1 MSISFVHVKLLF
13 YTVRHATTMC
23 RRISPSVSDKACC
36 LMTGVLFV
44 PTFPSPLHTLRRR
57 KAVAL
62 PCHGGLNPDPAN
74 AQEEGLV
81 VTINH
86 TPLMHES
93 SSSGTLDCLNTP
105 LFRTCSH
112 EKSLQGL
119 SSHTPSMLPP
129 PFSWQLHCCS
139 ICAIPT
145 RAATRNL
152 AHAPTRI

>member
-1 MSISFVHVKLLF
+1 MSMGF
-13 YTVRHATTMC
+13 YTCKVIILYCASCNNYVPTD
-23 RRISPSVSDKACC
+23 ISPSVSDEACF

-44 PTFPSPLHTLRRR
+44 PTFPSPPHTLRRR

-105 LFRTCSH
+105 LFRTM
-112 EKSLQGL
+112 L
-119 SSHTPSMLPP
+119 S
-129 PFSWQLHCCS
+129 
-139 ICAIPT
+139 
-145 RAATRNL
+145 
-152 AHAPTRI
+152 